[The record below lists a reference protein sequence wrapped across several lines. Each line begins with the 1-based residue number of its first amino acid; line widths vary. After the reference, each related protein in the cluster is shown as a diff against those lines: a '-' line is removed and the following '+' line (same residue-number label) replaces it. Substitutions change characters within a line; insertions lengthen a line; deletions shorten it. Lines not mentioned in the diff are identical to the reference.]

1 MTTSERHRNAF
12 RVKAAG
18 SALKRH
24 AWQKGED
31 PEDASLIDVLAD
43 LRHYCDAY
51 GLGFADADRLAHQHY
66 LAELVLP
73 VGDD

>member
-1 MTTSERHRNAF
+1 MSDPDRHHNGVRAS
-12 RVKAAG
+12 AAG
-18 SALKRH
+18 FALKSH
-24 AWQKGED
+24 AWAKGD
-31 PEDASLIDVLAD
+31 GTEDASLIDLLTD
-43 LRHYCDAY
+43 LRHYCDAH